1 MLNSLFVNASILIS
15 FLYFG
20 SQLFTNKKI
29 DAQSNLKTKLA
40 VGALFGLTGCLLM
53 FNGIDLSNN
62 MIMDFRLIALI
73 VSTIYCGRVSGFVT
87 GGIILAFRF
96 GYFGMNSASFAAF
109 INLVIV
115 FIFLAVIS
123 VKNWNFKRKYIVMC
137 AVNLIS
143 SAVWTALFV
152 MDMTTVF
159 YILYRYT
166 LSTIVVSI
174 IVYFA
179 LVYLFRTNELYIKL
193 KQESEKDF
201 LTGLNSVREFDRLLN
216 KYSAAAADKQA
227 DLSMLMIDID
237 FFKKVNDTY
246 GHSSGDRVLKQ
257 LADILVS
264 SSGKEAFLA
273 RKGGE
278 EFAVLLPDFKYH
290 KAFDIAERIR
300 KNVEQTE
307 FLLDKGN
314 KIKITVSI
322 GISSYPEKIQSL
334 NDLLHEADNALYHA
348 KRGGR
353 NKVL

>member
-1 MLNSLFVNASILIS
+1 MLNSLLVNASILIS

-20 SQLFTNKKI
+20 SQLFINKRM
-29 DAQSNLKTKLA
+29 DAQSDMKTKLV

-87 GGIILAFRF
+87 GVIIIAFRF
-96 GYFGMNSASFAAF
+96 GYFGINSASFAALV
-109 INLVIV
+109 NLTI
-115 FIFLAVIS
+115 IYAFLAFIS
-123 VKNWNFKRKYIVMC
+123 TAKWNFNKKYIAMC

-152 MDMTTVF
+152 MDMTIVCN
-159 YILYRYT
+159 ILYRYT

-179 LVYLFRTNELYIKL
+179 LVYLFKTNELYIKL
-193 KQESEKDF
+193 MQESTKDF

-227 DLSMLMIDID
+227 DLSMLMMDID

-257 LADILVS
+257 LADILLT
-264 SSGKEAFLA
+264 SSGEGAILS

-278 EFAVLLPDFKYH
+278 EFAVLLPDFKFH
-290 KAFDIAERIR
+290 EALHIAERIR
-300 KNVEQTE
+300 KDVERKE
-307 FLLDKGN
+307 FLLDKGI

-322 GISSYPEKIQSL
+322 GISSYPERTQNL

-348 KRGGR
+348 KRTGR
-353 NKVL
+353 NKVV

>member
-1 MLNSLFVNASILIS
+1 MLNSLLVNASILIS

-20 SQLFTNKKI
+20 SQLFINKRM
-29 DAQSNLKTKLA
+29 DAQSDMKTKLV

-87 GGIILAFRF
+87 GVIIIAFRF
-96 GYFGMNSASFAAF
+96 GYFGINSASFAALV
-109 INLVIV
+109 NLTI
-115 FIFLAVIS
+115 IYAFLAFIS
-123 VKNWNFKRKYIVMC
+123 TAKWNFNKKYIAMC

-152 MDMTTVF
+152 MDMTIVCN
-159 YILYRYT
+159 ILYRYT

-179 LVYLFRTNELYIKL
+179 LVYLFKTNELYIKL
-193 KQESEKDF
+193 MQESTKDF

-227 DLSMLMIDID
+227 DLSMLMMDID

-257 LADILVS
+257 LADILLT
-264 SSGKEAFLA
+264 SSGEGAILS

-278 EFAVLLPDFKYH
+278 EFAVLLPDFKFH
-290 KAFDIAERIR
+290 EAFHIAERIR
-300 KNVEQTE
+300 KDVERKE
-307 FLLDKGN
+307 FLLDKGI

-322 GISSYPEKIQSL
+322 GISSYPERTQNL

-348 KRGGR
+348 KRTGR
-353 NKVL
+353 NKVV